1 MNINL
6 FLLIIVVITALA
18 FDFTNGFHDTGNAMA
33 TSIASGALKP
43 KAAVALSAVLNL
55 VGAFMSTAVAA
66 TIAKG
71 LIEGNIVTLELVFAG
86 LVGGIVWNLL
96 TWLFGIPSSSSHA
109 LIGGIVG
116 ATIAAVGAH
125 GVIWKSIV
133 SKVIIPAVVAAI
145 LAVLVGAIATW
156 LVYRITRGVPEKRS
170 EAGFRYGQ
178 WGSASLVSLAH
189 GTGDA
194 QKTMG
199 IIFLALM
206 SYGAVSKNESMP
218 PFWVILCCAIAMA
231 MGTYLGGWRII
242 RTLGKGLV
250 EIKSPQGMAAE
261 SSSAAVILL
270 STHFGYALST
280 TQVCTG
286 SVLGSGLGK
295 PGGEVRW
302 GVAGRMVTAWLI
314 TLPAAGLVGA
324 ITYWIVHLIG
334 GYPGAIIGFSLL
346 VAVSA
351 TIYIRSRRVKV
362 DHKNVNEDWEGSLTA
377 GLDGRREHAAVRHKG
392 SLRRR
397 HRERGER
404 LMHHGFSDWFNYQAS
419 LKILLFSML
428 AGAALPGLFAL
439 GLRLQAVGSGHVP
452 AATAA
457 HRSATRCCWRLA
469 LLIYALVVAVILF
482 ALLYISR
489 DFIAHHTRHALP
501 GSQTHVAS
509 RACWSTRLPNPL
521 VEGAER
527 ERISQLSCLV
537 VARRISGGH
546 SADRH
551 LRGAGPADP
560 PAGQRRG
567 QDRGPRTDAAR
578 RVRRCRHR
586 CADQQA
592 HRRAAVGRG
601 YRTGT
606 CPVGRQGLA
615 AR

>member
-1 MNINL
+1 MNIEL

-71 LIEGNIVTLELVFAG
+71 LIDGHIVTLQLVFAG

-96 TWLFGIPSSSSHA
+96 TWLLGIPSSSSHA

-125 GVIWKSIV
+125 GVIWKGLV
-133 SKVIIPAVVAAI
+133 SHVLIPAVVAAI
-145 LAVLVGAIATW
+145 LAIGVGAIATW
-156 LVYRITRGVPEKRS
+156 LVYRVTRGLDAKRT

-206 SYGAVSKNESMP
+206 SYGSISKTTAAP
-218 PFWVILCCAIAMA
+218 PLWVIVGCALSMA
-231 MGTYLGGWRII
+231 AGTYLGGWRII

-302 GVAGRMVTAWLI
+302 GVAGRMVVAWLV
-314 TLPAAGLVGA
+314 TLPLAGLVGA

-351 TIYIRSRRVKV
+351 AIYIRSRRVKV
-362 DHKNVNEDWEGSLTA
+362 DHNNVNAEWEGSLTA
-377 GLDGRREHAAVRHKG
+377 GLDGTEAQKPPTDTGPTAGTGARSRYSAEGDTVAAG
-392 SLRRR
+392 
-397 HRERGER
+397 
-404 LMHHGFSDWFNYQAS
+404 
-419 LKILLFSML
+419 
-428 AGAALPGLFAL
+428 
-439 GLRLQAVGSGHVP
+439 
-452 AATAA
+452 
-457 HRSATRCCWRLA
+457 
-469 LLIYALVVAVILF
+469 
-482 ALLYISR
+482 
-489 DFIAHHTRHALP
+489 
-501 GSQTHVAS
+501 
-509 RACWSTRLPNPL
+509 NP
-521 VEGAER
+521 
-527 ERISQLSCLV
+527 S
-537 VARRISGGH
+537 
-546 SADRH
+546 
-551 LRGAGPADP
+551 
-560 PAGQRRG
+560 
-567 QDRGPRTDAAR
+567 
-578 RVRRCRHR
+578 
-586 CADQQA
+586 
-592 HRRAAVGRG
+592 
-601 YRTGT
+601 
-606 CPVGRQGLA
+606 
-615 AR
+615 